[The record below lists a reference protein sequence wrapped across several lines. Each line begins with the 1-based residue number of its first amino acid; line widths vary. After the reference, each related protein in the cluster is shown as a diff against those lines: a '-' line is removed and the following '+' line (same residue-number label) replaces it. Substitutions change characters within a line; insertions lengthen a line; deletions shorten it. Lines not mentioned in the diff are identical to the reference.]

1 MCIVDR
7 NHFPEGKGLGISQVP
22 ISPNSPSLA
31 PSSRRPPL
39 TWVLLSP
46 CAMELCWP
54 WGGEA
59 FFLLSFLFCI
69 AG

>member
-7 NHFPEGKGLGISQVP
+7 NHFPEGNELEIRQVQ

-31 PSSRRPPL
+31 SSSRRPHL
-39 TWVLLSP
+39 TRVLVSP
-46 CAMELCWP
+46 CAMELCRRWRRD
-54 WGGEA
+54 A